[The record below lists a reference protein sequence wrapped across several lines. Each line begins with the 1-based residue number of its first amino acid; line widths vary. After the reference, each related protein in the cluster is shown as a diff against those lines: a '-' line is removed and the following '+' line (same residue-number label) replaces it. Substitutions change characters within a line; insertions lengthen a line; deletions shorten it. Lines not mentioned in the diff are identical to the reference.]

1 MREEEAFSS
10 AQLLKGLLDLLLLA
24 TVREEPA
31 HGYAIIERLRLHSGG
46 TFDLP
51 EGMIY
56 PALLRLEQAGLLAS
70 RWSEA
75 PAPGRRIYRLT
86 RRGQAELQHGRTTC
100 PPSTRTTP
108 GFPAFPTVSPYA
120 NRTEVV

>member
-1 MREEEAFSS
+1 MSEEVAFSS
-10 AQLLKGLLDLLLLA
+10 TQLLKGHHDLLLLA
-24 TVREEPA
+24 TLREEPA
-31 HGYAIIERLRLHSGG
+31 HGYAIIERLRLHSRG

-51 EGMIY
+51 EVTIY
-56 PALLRLEQAGLLAS
+56 PALH
-70 RWSEA
+70 
-75 PAPGRRIYRLT
+75 RLT